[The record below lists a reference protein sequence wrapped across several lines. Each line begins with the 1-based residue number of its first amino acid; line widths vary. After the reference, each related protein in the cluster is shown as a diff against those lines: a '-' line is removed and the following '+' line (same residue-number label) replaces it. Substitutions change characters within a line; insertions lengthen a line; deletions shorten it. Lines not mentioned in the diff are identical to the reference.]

1 MTRGAESKQ
10 HPAQR
15 ERRKN
20 NNEQRT
26 KIFKDYFYSDDY
38 RRHHRRYC
46 RSHCDSRCQRTGGAR
61 RERRWN
67 WAPLRPILLTII
79 SVIEIIAGAKG
90 LKACKVP
97 ENAGKCVTWGI
108 VIAVLS
114 IISMVIGLIGGGEF
128 NITSLVLNLLV
139 PGLYV
144 YGALKTKPNVNA

>member
-1 MTRGAESKQ
+1 MLKANIILHNEKGEKTTTNNGQKFLKITSILMIIGGIIAVIAGVIAILGVSALVALAGSAEGIGLLYAS
-10 HPAQR
+10 
-15 ERRKN
+15 
-20 NNEQRT
+20 
-26 KIFKDYFYSDDY
+26 S
-38 RRHHRRYC
+38 
-46 RSHCDSRCQRTGGAR
+46 
-61 RERRWN
+61 
-67 WAPLRPILLTII
+67 ILVTIT

-139 PGLYV
+139 PGMYV

>member
-1 MTRGAESKQ
+1 MLKANSILHNDKEEKTMTNNGQKFLKITSILMIIGGIIAAIAGVIAILGVSALVALAGSAEGIGLLYAS
-10 HPAQR
+10 
-15 ERRKN
+15 
-20 NNEQRT
+20 
-26 KIFKDYFYSDDY
+26 S
-38 RRHHRRYC
+38 
-46 RSHCDSRCQRTGGAR
+46 
-61 RERRWN
+61 
-67 WAPLRPILLTII
+67 ILVTII

-114 IISMVIGLIGGGEF
+114 IISMVIGLIGGGKL

>member
-1 MTRGAESKQ
+1 MLSANSILHNEKGEKTKTNNGQKFLKITSILMIIGGIIAAIAGVIAILGVSALVALAGSAEGIGLLYAS
-10 HPAQR
+10 
-15 ERRKN
+15 
-20 NNEQRT
+20 
-26 KIFKDYFYSDDY
+26 S
-38 RRHHRRYC
+38 
-46 RSHCDSRCQRTGGAR
+46 
-61 RERRWN
+61 
-67 WAPLRPILLTII
+67 ILVTIT

>member
-1 MTRGAESKQ
+1 MLKANSIPHNEKGEKTMT
-10 HPAQR
+10 
-15 ERRKN
+15 N
-20 NNEQRT
+20 NGQKFL
-26 KIFKDYFYSDDY
+26 KITSILMIIGGIIAVIAGVIAILGVSALVALAGNADG
-38 RRHHRRYC
+38 
-46 RSHCDSRCQRTGGAR
+46 TGLLYASS
-61 RERRWN
+61 
-67 WAPLRPILLTII
+67 ILVTII